1 MIMIKFHG
9 DCVSIIVKR
18 LRVSKGFQL
27 TVPSETRKKHGLGPG
42 DEVVWVDTGRE
53 IFIRP
58 SMKAVKLTDIVG
70 RYETEEEFDA
80 VLEHD
85 EVVSGER

>member
-1 MIMIKFHG
+1 
-9 DCVSIIVKR
+9 
-18 LRVSKGFQL
+18 
-27 TVPSETRKKHGLGPG
+27 LGSG

-58 SMKAVKLTDIVG
+58 LGKAIKLTNIVG
-70 RYETEEEFDA
+70 KYKTEEFDS

-85 EVVSGER
+85 EVVSGGH